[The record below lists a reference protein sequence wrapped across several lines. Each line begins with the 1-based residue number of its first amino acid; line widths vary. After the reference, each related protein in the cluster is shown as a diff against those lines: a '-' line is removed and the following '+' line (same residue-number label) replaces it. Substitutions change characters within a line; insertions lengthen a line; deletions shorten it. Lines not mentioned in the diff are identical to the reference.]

1 MGKRASSTRSKKTA
15 VTAPQQEPAAM
26 QSEQTNNTD
35 AETGPSGRP
44 LRVYADG
51 IFDMFH
57 FGHARALEQAKKLF
71 PNSYLIVGVC
81 NDEITHCYKGKTV
94 MTEDERYESVRHCK
108 WVDEVLKDA
117 PWVITKEFLDKHNID
132 FVAHDDLPYADN
144 SGQADDVYGPVKAL
158 GKFKATQRTEG
169 VSTSDLILRI
179 LKDYNTYVLRNLARG
194 YSRKDLGVSLFKEQR
209 IRASHNIKKLSQ
221 HITEQRLKVAD
232 RITKR
237 IGIKPTKG
245 RSTALATAAAADGG
259 CSSGYENGS
268 HADSPRNDSPTPEA
282 DGESKKK
289 GELADLIRRNG
300 EELASSV
307 ETVVEKIMRGEYGK
321 EVGNA
326 AEQLTLHM
334 DKFVSGCFRGFEDS
348 YNKLEKA
355 IRHSMDW
362 RNKPALAGAAGQK
375 QRRRRTT
382 LQLMAR
388 NSSSDEDSDSE
399 PERGSP
405 DEDMMPA
412 AAEQQQLLG
421 PAAAVKAY

>member
-1 MGKRASSTRSKKTA
+1 
-15 VTAPQQEPAAM
+15 
-26 QSEQTNNTD
+26 
-35 AETGPSGRP
+35 
-44 LRVYADG
+44 
-51 IFDMFH
+51 
-57 FGHARALEQAKKLF
+57 
-71 PNSYLIVGVC
+71 
-81 NDEITHCYKGKTV
+81 
-94 MTEDERYESVRHCK
+94 
-108 WVDEVLKDA
+108 
-117 PWVITKEFLDKHNID
+117 
-132 FVAHDDLPYADN
+132 
-144 SGQADDVYGPVKAL
+144 
-158 GKFKATQRTEG
+158 
-169 VSTSDLILRI
+169 
-179 LKDYNTYVLRNLARG
+179 
-194 YSRKDLGVSLFKEQR
+194 
-209 IRASHNIKKLSQ
+209 
-221 HITEQRLKVAD
+221 
-232 RITKR
+232 
-237 IGIKPTKG
+237 
-245 RSTALATAAAADGG
+245 
-259 CSSGYENGS
+259 
-268 HADSPRNDSPTPEA
+268 
-282 DGESKKK
+282 
-289 GELADLIRRNG
+289 
-300 EELASSV
+300 
-307 ETVVEKIMRGEYGK
+307 MRGEYGK